1 MFIFIKNIIYLMED
15 EKIQKLNYINEN
27 IIEKGYNPEELSNY
41 VIKKSGIPMD
51 NLSFEQL
58 KEMIEQFK
66 DQGLQDAYQSVKIK
80 EVGKKKEQSPQAILY
95 SPESYDIKTKT
106 QQNNQLLELE
116 EKKQR
121 IKVTISEPK
130 LEKSGGFFSKAV
142 YSYRI
147 VSTILEK
154 DVRRTYADF
163 EWLRDQFNIRY
174 PLRVIPPIIKEN
186 LFSQMDIIEKT
197 DTEEIIQQ
205 KKAKYLN
212 MFFNKLLQRK
222 IIRTS
227 PLILEFLILD
237 EKDFKK
243 YKEILNKNKYELQIT
258 LDNLITYH
266 GKIHC
271 ELKKDHLPKADII
284 NKKVNKLS
292 EIYQKLEKSISNIVS
307 DFQLLESHMKEIS
320 NHFILLT
327 GEITD
332 DNNPIKIKDIFSDLN
347 KLFNQWSV
355 SYANKSKF
363 FKEDFKSIFNYMNL
377 ETQEISKIYKNY
389 TTFKVEYE
397 DFTIRINKRKEELF
411 EQKDYSKW
419 SLKPGTESQLPMFQ
433 NNKKIAFEKMLYKE
447 TYLLTQEKKRIACTL
462 HLLFKQF
469 NKILKNQSNELENY
483 FKNLKE
489 TNKAVIDDANNL
501 IKLFSLLAENK
512 ENEEKGENKEIKN

>member
-1 MFIFIKNIIYLMED
+1 MED

-58 KEMIEQFK
+58 KEMIEQSK

-327 GEITD
+327 REITD

-469 NKILKNQSNELENY
+469 NKILKNQSNGLENY

-489 TNKAVIDDANNL
+489 TNKTVIDDANNL

>member
-1 MFIFIKNIIYLMED
+1 MED

-130 LEKSGGFFSKAV
+130 LEKSGGFFSKSV

-320 NHFILLT
+320 NQFILLT
-327 GEITD
+327 REITD

-512 ENEEKGENKEIKN
+512 ENKEKGENKEIKN

>member
-1 MFIFIKNIIYLMED
+1 MED

-327 GEITD
+327 REITD

-512 ENEEKGENKEIKN
+512 ENKEKGENKEIKN

>member
-1 MFIFIKNIIYLMED
+1 MED

-327 GEITD
+327 REITD

-489 TNKAVIDDANNL
+489 TNKTVIDDANNL

-512 ENEEKGENKEIKN
+512 ENKEKEENKEIKN

>member
-1 MFIFIKNIIYLMED
+1 MED

-320 NHFILLT
+320 NQFILLT
-327 GEITD
+327 REITD

-512 ENEEKGENKEIKN
+512 ENKEKGENKEIKN

>member
-1 MFIFIKNIIYLMED
+1 MED

-307 DFQLLESHMKEIS
+307 DFQLLENHMKEIS

-327 GEITD
+327 REITD

>member
-1 MFIFIKNIIYLMED
+1 MED

-327 GEITD
+327 REITD

-489 TNKAVIDDANNL
+489 TNKTVIDDANNL

-512 ENEEKGENKEIKN
+512 ENKEKGENKEIKN

>member
-1 MFIFIKNIIYLMED
+1 MED

-327 GEITD
+327 REITD

>member
-1 MFIFIKNIIYLMED
+1 MED

-327 GEITD
+327 REITD
-332 DNNPIKIKDIFSDLN
+332 VNNPIKIKDIFSDLN

-355 SYANKSKF
+355 SYAYKSKF

-489 TNKAVIDDANNL
+489 TNKTVIDDANNL

>member
-1 MFIFIKNIIYLMED
+1 MED

-186 LFSQMDIIEKT
+186 LFTQMDIIEKT

-327 GEITD
+327 REITD

>member
-1 MFIFIKNIIYLMED
+1 MED

>member
-1 MFIFIKNIIYLMED
+1 MED

-327 GEITD
+327 REITD

-489 TNKAVIDDANNL
+489 TNKTVIDDANNL

>member
-1 MFIFIKNIIYLMED
+1 MED

-80 EVGKKKEQSPQAILY
+80 EVGKKKEPSPQDVLY
-95 SPESYDIKTKT
+95 SSESYDIKTQT

-174 PLRVIPPIIKEN
+174 PLRVIPPIIKEY
-186 LFSQMDIIEKT
+186 LFNQMDIIEKT

-243 YKEILNKNKYELQIT
+243 YKDILNKNKYELQIT
-258 LDNLITYH
+258 LDNLRTNH

-271 ELKKDHLPKADII
+271 ELKKEYLPKADII
-284 NKKVNKLS
+284 NKKTNKLS

-320 NHFILLT
+320 SQFISLSTEL
-327 GEITD
+327 TD
-332 DNNPIKIKDIFSDLN
+332 DNNPIKMKDIFSDLN
-347 KLFNQWSV
+347 KLFIQWSV
-355 SYANKSKF
+355 SYANQSKF

-377 ETQEISKIYKNY
+377 ETQEISQIYKKY
-389 TTFKVEYE
+389 TTFKAEYE
-397 DFTIRINKRKEELF
+397 DFTIRINKKKEDLF

-489 TNKAVIDDANNL
+489 NNKNVIDDANNL
-501 IKLFSLLAENK
+501 IKLFSLLVENKENK
-512 ENEEKGENKEIKN
+512 ENEENKEIKN